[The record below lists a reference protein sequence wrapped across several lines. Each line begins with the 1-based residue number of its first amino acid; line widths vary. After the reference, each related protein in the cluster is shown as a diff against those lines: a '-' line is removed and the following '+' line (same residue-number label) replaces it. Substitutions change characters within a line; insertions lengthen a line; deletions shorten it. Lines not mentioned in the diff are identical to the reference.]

1 MQFKKKIILFAAIFF
16 SVLGAASSLSSCD
29 DGRSYAELLEDEN
42 KSVNRFLV
50 NQRVINKIPDDTIF
64 EVGANAP
71 YYLIDGDRNL
81 YMQVLA
87 LGDGPMAKEDQ
98 QIYFRFMRYN
108 LSYYDNT
115 LDGML
120 GEGNLDDMSNEA
132 TSFRYQNFNLPSS
145 SQYGSGIQAPLA
157 LVPLNSEINLVVKS
171 QLGWTNEISY
181 VIPYLY
187 HIRYYK
193 RMI

>member
-1 MQFKKKIILFAAIFF
+1 MQFKKKIILLAAIFMSAF
-16 SVLGAASSLSSCD
+16 GATGLLTSCN

-50 NQRVINKIPDDTIF
+50 NQRVVNQIPDDTIF

-81 YMQVLA
+81 YMQVLR
-87 LGDGPMAKEDQ
+87 LGDGPKAENDQ

-108 LSYYDNT
+108 LSYYVNPETT
-115 LDGML
+115 LP

-145 SQYGSGIQAPLA
+145 SQYGTGIQAPLA
-157 LVPLNSEINLVVKS
+157 LIPLNSEINLVVKS
-171 QLGWTNEISY
+171 QLGWTSEISY

-187 HIRYYK
+187 RIRYYK